1 MVSYSN
7 SLMGFVTCSL
17 LYPEACKMGSSDN
30 RSGCS
35 KALAGW
41 EEEEASICEVRVA
54 GSMGR
59 MWSPSGDFINVVN
72 RSDFLG
78 LGHFLE
84 HTLHSVIYVCMC
96 KFTYMQV
103 SVCTC
108 VLKPEVNLGYISSG
122 AIPN

>member
-1 MVSYSN
+1 MYV
-7 SLMGFVTCSL
+7 F
-17 LYPEACKMGSSDN
+17 
-30 RSGCS
+30 
-35 KALAGW
+35 
-41 EEEEASICEVRVA
+41 VRVSVSVWYVSA
-54 GSMGR
+54 RARARVCVVCSSAYVHMCKCMYSGVEGR

-84 HTLHSVIYVCMC
+84 RTLHSFIHVCMC

-103 SVCTC
+103 SVCIC

-122 AIPN
+122 ATPN

>member
-1 MVSYSN
+1 
-7 SLMGFVTCSL
+7 MGFVTCSL
-17 LYPEACKMGSSDN
+17 LYPEACKMGSSDS
-30 RSGCS
+30 RSGHS

-41 EEEEASICEVRVA
+41 EEEEASICEVRVG

-84 HTLHSVIYVCMC
+84 RTLHSFIHVCMC

-103 SVCTC
+103 SVCIC
-108 VLKPEVNLGYISSG
+108 VLKLEVNLGYISSG
-122 AIPN
+122 ATPN